1 MGNNT
6 KKKSIAKNSNTKK
19 TKEVK
24 AISEKEVVIKE
35 KSGSVKNNKGK
46 STKKESI
53 LKRFRNYLKNVALEM
68 KKTKWPSK
76 KNMISYSVA
85 TLLFILI
92 FALFFT
98 FTDVII
104 AAIKQVL
111 R

>member
-1 MGNNT
+1 
-6 KKKSIAKNSNTKK
+6 
-19 TKEVK
+19 
-24 AISEKEVVIKE
+24 
-35 KSGSVKNNKGK
+35 
-46 STKKESI
+46 
-53 LKRFRNYLKNVALEM
+53 M

-76 KNMISYSVA
+76 KTMISYSIA